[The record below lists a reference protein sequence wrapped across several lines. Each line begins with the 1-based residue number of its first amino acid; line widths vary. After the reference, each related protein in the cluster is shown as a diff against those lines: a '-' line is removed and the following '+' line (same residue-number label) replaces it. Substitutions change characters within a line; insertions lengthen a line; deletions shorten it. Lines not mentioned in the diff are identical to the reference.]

1 MTAHAAA
8 APYAARLE
16 IDYPERL
23 DRLSTV
29 FRLIWIVPIAIVLS
43 LLTASGNQTMVTASG
58 QQVAGTGGGL
68 LAGLAGATAL
78 MIIVRLRYPRWWFDF
93 ARELTRFGARVSAYL
108 ALLTDRYPS
117 TVDEQS
123 VHLEIEYPDVERDLN
138 RWLPLVKWLLAIPHY
153 FVLAIPV
160 DRRPHRDRHRLVR
173 DPGHGPLSETAVRL
187 RGRRQPVD
195 IAGHRLRLPARYR
208 SVSAVQPQRRSLA
221 MTNFP
226 TNSWRK
232 LALAGGVLYL
242 MTFAFSIPAVFLLEP
257 VLSNP
262 DYIVSGGADS
272 QVLLG
277 TLFDLITALACIGTA
292 VALFP
297 VIRRQSET
305 ASLGFVTTRIFE
317 GAIIVIG
324 VASLMAVVAMR
335 QAGGATGTDSSGLV
349 AVGQALVAVRDQT
362 FLLGPG
368 VMPGLNALLL
378 GYVLYRSRLVPRL
391 IPAVGLIGAPIFL
404 ASATATLLGV
414 NEQVSLLSGI
424 AVVPIFFWE
433 LSLGLWLTFK
443 GFSLN
448 SPLIAAAEAGSSEG
462 ASAVAP
468 SGTAV
473 ATKAGVA

>member
-1 MTAHAAA
+1 
-8 APYAARLE
+8 
-16 IDYPERL
+16 
-23 DRLSTV
+23 
-29 FRLIWIVPIAIVLS
+29 
-43 LLTASGNQTMVTASG
+43 
-58 QQVAGTGGGL
+58 
-68 LAGLAGATAL
+68 
-78 MIIVRLRYPRWWFDF
+78 
-93 ARELTRFGARVSAYL
+93 
-108 ALLTDRYPS
+108 
-117 TVDEQS
+117 
-123 VHLEIEYPDVERDLN
+123 
-138 RWLPLVKWLLAIPHY
+138 
-153 FVLAIPV
+153 
-160 DRRPHRDRHRLVR
+160 
-173 DPGHGPLSETAVRL
+173 
-187 RGRRQPVD
+187 
-195 IAGHRLRLPARYR
+195 
-208 SVSAVQPQRRSLA
+208 

-226 TNSWRK
+226 TSSWRK

-262 DYIVSGGADS
+262 DYIVSGGADT

-297 VIRRQSET
+297 VIRRQSEA

-335 QAGGATGTDSSGLV
+335 QAGGAAGTDSSGLV

-404 ASATATLLGV
+404 ASATATLLGF

-443 GFSLN
+443 GFN
-448 SPLIAAAEAGSSEG
+448 RTSPLIAAAEAGRSDG
-462 ASAVAP
+462 PSAVVP
-468 SGTAV
+468 SGTAA
-473 ATKAGVA
+473 ATKAGAGAA

>member
-1 MTAHAAA
+1 
-8 APYAARLE
+8 
-16 IDYPERL
+16 
-23 DRLSTV
+23 
-29 FRLIWIVPIAIVLS
+29 
-43 LLTASGNQTMVTASG
+43 
-58 QQVAGTGGGL
+58 
-68 LAGLAGATAL
+68 
-78 MIIVRLRYPRWWFDF
+78 
-93 ARELTRFGARVSAYL
+93 
-108 ALLTDRYPS
+108 
-117 TVDEQS
+117 
-123 VHLEIEYPDVERDLN
+123 
-138 RWLPLVKWLLAIPHY
+138 
-153 FVLAIPV
+153 
-160 DRRPHRDRHRLVR
+160 
-173 DPGHGPLSETAVRL
+173 
-187 RGRRQPVD
+187 
-195 IAGHRLRLPARYR
+195 
-208 SVSAVQPQRRSLA
+208 

-297 VIRRQSET
+297 VIRRQSEA

-378 GYVLYRSRLVPRL
+378 GYVLYRSRLVPRADPGGGTHRSPNL
-391 IPAVGLIGAPIFL
+391 PRVGYRHPPGRQRAGLPVVGDRGRPNIFL
-404 ASATATLLGV
+404 G
-414 NEQVSLLSGI
+414 
-424 AVVPIFFWE
+424 
-433 LSLGLWLTFK
+433 
-443 GFSLN
+443 
-448 SPLIAAAEAGSSEG
+448 
-462 ASAVAP
+462 AVARP
-468 SGTAV
+468 LADVQGLQPDLPAHSCG
-473 ATKAGVA
+473 